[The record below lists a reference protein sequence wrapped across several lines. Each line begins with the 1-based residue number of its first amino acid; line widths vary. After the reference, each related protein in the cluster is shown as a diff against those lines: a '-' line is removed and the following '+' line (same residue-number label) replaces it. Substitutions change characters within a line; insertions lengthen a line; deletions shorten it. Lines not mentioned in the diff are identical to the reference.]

1 MCGKPNMKIMRT
13 EPFAPWDDLLLT
25 DDINVEWARLQTQE
39 RLRRNTNADPS
50 LASGDLD
57 AQWEMAESCG
67 DETAGGSMMTPDQN
81 VVDEFGEAVGVTYE
95 DGEELSFGERDR
107 DAHRWELD
115 PASAEDWA
123 ERRRR

>member
-1 MCGKPNMKIMRT
+1 MRKQ
-13 EPFAPWDDLLLT
+13 PFSAWDDLLLQDVNGQT
-25 DDINVEWARLQTQE
+25 IDVEWARLQTRE

-57 AQWEMAESCG
+57 AQWEMAESSG
-67 DETAGGSMMTPDQN
+67 DETVGGSTMTPDQN

-95 DGEELSFGERDR
+95 ADEELWLGDKERSR
-107 DAHRWELD
+107 DTHRWELD
-115 PASAEDWA
+115 PASAEDWE

>member
-1 MCGKPNMKIMRT
+1 MRKQS
-13 EPFAPWDDLLLT
+13 FNAWDDLLIQNRDV
-25 DDINVEWARLQTQE
+25 DDVSVEWARLQTEE

-57 AQWEMAESCG
+57 AQWDMAESSG
-67 DETAGGSMMTPDQN
+67 EELAGGSMMTPDQN
-81 VVDEFGEAVGVTYE
+81 VVEEFGEALGVTYE
-95 DGEELSFGERDR
+95 EDEELWCGDKERSR

-115 PASAEDWA
+115 PASAEDWE

>member
-1 MCGKPNMKIMRT
+1 MRKQQ
-13 EPFAPWDDLLLT
+13 FSQWDDLLLQ
-25 DDINVEWARLQTQE
+25 DITREAIDVEWARLQTQQ

-67 DETAGGSMMTPDQN
+67 DETVGGSMMTPDQN
-81 VVDEFGEAVGVTYE
+81 VVDEFGEAVGITYE
-95 DGEELSFGERDR
+95 ADEELWLVDKERSR

-115 PASAEDWA
+115 PASADDWE
-123 ERRRR
+123 ERHKR

>member
-1 MCGKPNMKIMRT
+1 MRK
-13 EPFAPWDDLLLT
+13 EPFKPWDDLLLE
-25 DDINVEWARLQTQE
+25 DIDKESISLEWARLQTQG
-39 RLRRNTNADPS
+39 RLRRNTSTSPA

-95 DGEELSFGERDR
+95 ADEELWCGDKERSRDR
-107 DAHRWELD
+107 NRWELD
-115 PASAEDWA
+115 PASAEDWG